1 MEPIS
6 KLNQSS
12 APRRIRRSWL
22 LLLCVGLSVALLYRQ
37 LATLYAR
44 PTPTAAP
51 MRTRLP
57 VAGPNEAVTIPAGP
71 GFQRI
76 ALQQG
81 LLLASGPDQ
90 RLIGQQSLSLCE
102 QQRDPTAAT
111 LLPLYVGWDWAQ
123 LREAAMANLTA
134 QPPRPAH
141 YGLKNPMV
149 DDGPGGIDVPAF
161 QIAAAT
167 DETALRPYGDGE
179 TLRLTLRDQRPALL
193 LADTGDTAAGPVL
206 AFRYDAWLLWNGDGR
221 TVGDRSDY
229 AVRVQRLPDRDCPLG
244 QLQVGVYGPPEPG
257 TGETDGGLRRVL
269 WYAGGPVTR
278 EFRLAPGHYAASAAP
293 PAPREDAVL
302 FERALA
308 AGLLRLGEDGRVAI
322 APADLPLIR
331 AQARDHPELL
341 APHEVGPDWLSGP
354 WDEAIRQ
361 IHRALHFSAAGRYVR
376 QQVEAFNARQL
387 WAAVRWKAANADQSG
402 EWRADWAGAPLVLTA
417 SMPLLAGKLFP
428 EVPQGWQ
435 PWRRVARW
443 PLLEEQTPVRFRLT
457 LTRPARRGE
466 RLEVLVAGGEPTVS
480 GAVVVASQPRCLDV
494 TPCSARA
501 AVAHWLRLEWRAGA
515 TDLELRFMPLPASA
529 FPDGYRYEF
538 SHLRL
543 EDGQLVWRDS
553 PTGGAGDP
561 ARPAPA
567 EVTVRDR
574 AGAMLLEHGQ
584 PTAAAWALGLA
595 ALVGLDPAQS
605 GDVASVLARLSLHGA
620 SIVDARL
627 SVDPRLQS
635 TARQALLARLPQVAA
650 AFGDRD
656 PWREVRI
663 ASLVV
668 LDADKGD
675 ILAVVDSPEPP
686 SGAVWSDLYSFA
698 AGQPRRSPLRI
709 WAWQHDGGAWQAAG
723 STFKLVDALLLER
736 EARHRLELAAALA
749 GLSADEMAQ
758 WPLAKAYD
766 FGVDAACYP
775 AHASSCAAW
784 ARQPGQRYDRPDS
797 AAVHNFRGAAGVE
810 SPLERMHRTQDE
822 RYGLAQAL
830 RDSLNTWF
838 AWLVETT
845 DATLL
850 DDPTAAGLATVR
862 ALTPNALR
870 GARPLLDLTAELGF
884 GASENLDGGLL
895 PTGLVEAGDV
905 LQTTASSLDPITSRA
920 QVRLAALGFRMQ
932 VTPLQL
938 AEIAAAIASG
948 RRVTPRLL
956 LEVNG
961 RPALA
966 ATGTALRIATERI
979 KDGMAR
985 VALDG
990 TAQAAFAG
998 ARFDA
1003 IRPFLRLKT
1012 GTADLDEAGTA
1023 HNAWLTGWLEPGA
1036 LPGEPRRLAF
1046 TCLISHAAGTG
1057 GEECGAVIAAW
1068 LTSLTETG
1076 PDG

>member
-6 KLNQSS
+6 KLNQRP

-22 LLLCVGLSVALLYRQ
+22 LLLCVALSVALLYRQ

-51 MRTRLP
+51 MRARLP
-57 VAGPNEAVTIPAGP
+57 VDGPNEAVIIPVGP

-76 ALQQG
+76 ALRHG

-102 QQRDPTAAT
+102 QQRDPAAAT

-141 YGLKNPMV
+141 YGLKNPLL
-149 DDGPGGIDVPAF
+149 DDGPDGIDIPAF
-161 QIAAAT
+161 QMTAAT
-167 DETALRPYGDGE
+167 DETALRPYGDAE
-179 TLRLTLRDQRPALL
+179 ALRLTLRDRRPALW
-193 LADTGDTAAGPVL
+193 LADTGETTAGPTL
-206 AFRYDAWLLWNGDGR
+206 AFRDDAWLLWNGGGQA
-221 TVGDRSDY
+221 VGDRSDY
-229 AVRVQRLPDRDCPLG
+229 AVRVQRLPDRDCRFG
-244 QLQVGVYGPPEPG
+244 RLQISVYGPPEPG
-257 TGETDGGLRRVL
+257 AVGADGGLRRVL
-269 WYAGGPVTR
+269 WYAGGAMMR
-278 EFRLAPGHYAASAAP
+278 EFRLAPGHYAAPAAP
-293 PAPREDAVL
+293 PPRREDAVL

-308 AGLLRLGEDGRVAI
+308 AGLLRLGEDGRIAI
-322 APADLPLIR
+322 APADLPLMRI
-331 AQARDHPELL
+331 QARDHPEGL
-341 APHEVGPDWLSGP
+341 APHETGPDWLNGP

-361 IHRALHFSAAGRYVR
+361 THRALHFSAAGRYVR

-387 WAAVRWKAANADQSG
+387 WAAVRWKAADADQSG
-402 EWRADWAGAPLVLTA
+402 EWRADWAGAPLALTA
-417 SMPLLAGKLFP
+417 NMPLLAGKLFP
-428 EVPQGWQ
+428 ELPQGWQ

-443 PLLEEQTPVRFRLT
+443 PLLEERTPVHFHLT
-457 LTRPARRGE
+457 LTRPAQRGQ
-466 RLEVLVAGGEPTVS
+466 RLEVLVAGGAPTVS
-480 GAVVVASQPRCLDV
+480 GATVVASQPRCLDA

-501 AVAHWLRLEWRAGA
+501 AVAYWLRLEWRAGA
-515 TDLELRFMPLPASA
+515 TALDLRFMPLPASA

-538 SHLRL
+538 SYLRL
-543 EDGQLVWRDS
+543 EDGQLAWRD
-553 PTGGAGDP
+553 PPVGGAGDP

-567 EVTVRDR
+567 EVMVRDR

-584 PTAAAWALGLA
+584 PTTTAWALGLA

-627 SVDPRLQS
+627 SVDPRLQAA
-635 TARQALLARLPQVAA
+635 ARRALLARLPQVAA
-650 AFGDRD
+650 AFGERD

-668 LDADKGD
+668 MDADQGD
-675 ILAVVDSPEPP
+675 ILAVVNSPEPP
-686 SGAVWSDLYSFA
+686 PGAVWSDLYSFA

-736 EARHRLELAAALA
+736 EARHRPELAAALA

-758 WPLAKAYD
+758 WPLAQSYD
-766 FGVDAACYP
+766 FGADAACYP
-775 AHASSCAAW
+775 AHASGCAAW
-784 ARQPGQRYDRPDS
+784 ARQPGQRYDRPES
-797 AAVHNFRGAAGVE
+797 AVVHNFRGAAGAE
-810 SPLERMHRTQDE
+810 TPLERMSRARDE

-870 GARPLLDLTAELGF
+870 GVRPLLDLAAELGF

-895 PTGLVEAGDV
+895 PAGLIESGDV

-932 VTPLQL
+932 ATPLQL

-961 RPALA
+961 RPAPA
-966 ATGTALRIATERI
+966 ANGTALGIATERI

-1003 IRPFLRLKT
+1003 IRPLLRVKT
-1012 GTADLDEAGTA
+1012 GTADLDEAGTV

-1036 LPGEPRRLAF
+1036 LPSESRRLAF
-1046 TCLISHAAGTG
+1046 ACLISHAAGTG
-1057 GEECGAVIAAW
+1057 GEECGAVVAAW
-1068 LTSLTETG
+1068 LASLAESG